1 MVSNKSWK
9 IASMPFVWSPL
20 SSPKNG
26 DDLPDNLPFELAFDE
41 RTGLVI
47 QRPNVE
53 VQDALAVAYRK
64 GSILTGLM
72 DEEGIGRSYADDFLS
87 FIVRSIQR
95 QEFSGLRIL
104 EIGCGNGYLLKRL
117 RDAGAEVLGIEP
129 GEHGQNGG
137 DTWNVPIIHGCFP
150 NKAVQDQFDLII
162 SFAVL
167 EHVENPQSFLSL
179 IKSNL
184 KPSGKVIIGV
194 PDESPYIL
202 HGDVST
208 LFHEHWSFF
217 DAQTLSNTVR
227 LAGYEEL
234 QIEQSGYGGSLYC
247 AMRSVQGTTWLS
259 AEVTANSVKRAR
271 NYILEARSNCQK
283 FSEYCEH
290 IFAKNKTLGIYVPCR
305 VVNVLAIANIPLKE
319 IRFFDDNPAVHGTYF
334 PGMNIPVE
342 NRQQLIAAPTDY
354 VLVMSRTFG
363 DRLAQGLR
371 EALPETIKIQTVSE
385 ILG

>member
-1 MVSNKSWK
+1 MMSSESWK

-41 RTGLVI
+41 QTGLVI
-47 QRPNVE
+47 QRPNAE

-72 DEEGIGRSYADDFLS
+72 DEDGIGRSYADDFLS
-87 FIVRSIQR
+87 FIARSIQC

-137 DTWNVPIIHGCFP
+137 DIWNVPIVHGFFP
-150 NKAVQDQFDLII
+150 HESVQGEFDLVIA
-162 SFAVL
+162 FGVL
-167 EHVENPQSFLSL
+167 EHVENPQAFLSL
-179 IKSNL
+179 IKFNL

-217 DAQTLSNTVR
+217 DAQTLSSTVR
-227 LAGYEEL
+227 LAGYKEL

-247 AMRSVQGTTWLS
+247 TMQIVQETTLPL
-259 AEVTANSVKRAR
+259 AAVTADSVNRAR
-271 NYILEARSNCQK
+271 NYIREAQSNCQK
-283 FSEYCEH
+283 FAEYCER
-290 IFAKNKTLGIYVPCR
+290 IFEQNKTLGIYVPSR
-305 VVNVLAIANIPLKE
+305 VVNVLAIANIPLKK
-319 IRFFDDNPAVHGTYF
+319 IRFFDDNSALYGSFY
-334 PGMNIPVE
+334 PGMDIPVE

-371 EALPETIKIQTVSE
+371 ETLPKSIEIRTVSE

>member
-1 MVSNKSWK
+1 MASDDTWK

-26 DDLPDNLPFELAFDE
+26 DNLPDNLPFELAFDSQ
-41 RTGLVI
+41 TGLVI
-47 QRPNVE
+47 QRPNEHVKN
-53 VQDALAVAYRK
+53 ALEAAYRK

-72 DEEGIGRSYADDFLS
+72 DEDGIGRSYADDFLT
-87 FIVRSIQR
+87 FISRSIQR
-95 QEFSGLRIL
+95 QDFSGLKIL

-137 DTWNVPIIHGCFP
+137 DIWNVPIVHGYFP
-150 NKAVQDQFDLII
+150 NEAVQGRFDLVI

-167 EHVENPQSFLSL
+167 EHVENPQAFLSL

-194 PDESPYIL
+194 PDESPYII

-217 DAQTLSNTVR
+217 DAQTLASTVR
-227 LAGYEEL
+227 LAGYNEV

-247 AMRSVQGTTWLS
+247 AMQSVQESTDPQ
-259 AEVTANSVKRAR
+259 AEVTADSVKRAQ
-271 NYILEARSNCQK
+271 NYIREAQSNCQK
-283 FSEYCEH
+283 FSDYCER
-290 IFAKNKTLGIYVPCR
+290 IFEQNKTLGIYVPSR
-305 VVNVLAIANIPLKE
+305 VVNVLAIANVPLKN
-319 IRFFDDNPAVHGTYF
+319 IRFFDDNSALCGTFY
-334 PGMNIPVE
+334 PGMNISVE
-342 NRQQLIAAPTDY
+342 SRQQLIAAPTDY

-363 DRLAQGLR
+363 DKLAQGLR
-371 EALPETIKIQTVSE
+371 EALPESIEIRTISE